1 MKYVLDGQRF
11 VALTDNNTEA
21 GEMTWSN
28 AGESLIIIDHTF
40 VDNAF
45 RGQGIAN
52 ELVAQG
58 VAYARENNLIVI
70 QNTKIFYIK
79 NITNEWSFTWLFVFV
94 LSECFYTSCYDYDRI
109 NLNVGFKIQS
119 QDGEFL
125 SY

>member
-40 VDNAF
+40 VDNVFADK
-45 RGQGIAN
+45 
-52 ELVAQG
+52 ELLMNLLLRVSLMPEKITKRLCLC
-58 VAYARENNLIVI
+58 VLLLKKNLIVI

-79 NITNEWSFTWLFVFV
+79 NITKRMIIYMIVRF
-94 LSECFYTSCYDYDRI
+94 CF
-109 NLNVGFKIQS
+109 
-119 QDGEFL
+119 E
-125 SY
+125 

>member
-11 VALTDNNTEA
+11 VALIDNNTEA

-58 VAYARENNLIVI
+58 VAYARENNKKVMPLCPFA
-70 QNTKIFYIK
+70 KKEF
-79 NITNEWSFTWLFVFV
+79 
-94 LSECFYTSCYDYDRI
+94 DRHPEY
-109 NLNVGFKIQS
+109 
-119 QDGEFL
+119 QDIL
-125 SY
+125 H